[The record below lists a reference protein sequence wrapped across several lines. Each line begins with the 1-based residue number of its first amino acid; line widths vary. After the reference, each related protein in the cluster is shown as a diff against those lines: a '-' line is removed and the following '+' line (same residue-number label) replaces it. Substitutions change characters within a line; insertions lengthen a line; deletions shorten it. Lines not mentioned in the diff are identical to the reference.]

1 MVNLEKTLSVKTEK
15 EKPPF
20 LYHASSNKELKQ
32 IVPSRIR
39 HRDKNEGPLVFAS
52 TDKQFLTCFLTR
64 IDDSWGQIGR
74 YDSNGQII
82 YTFCVLDKER
92 FMNLDKGGAIYK
104 VSSED
109 FDLNITQG
117 LEEWTTKKPVEVLD
131 KEIYDSSLDA
141 MMENDVRVY
150 FCNKEQ
156 LEEIRANTKN
166 FPKTFEILD
175 GIKSENEKRGIATS
189 ISEIVDIGE
198 TGLEP
203 ATSTSQT

>member
-1 MVNLEKTLSVKTEK
+1 MLNLGKTSSVLKEK

-32 IVPSRIR
+32 IVPFRIR

-82 YTFCVLDKER
+82 YTFCISDKER
-92 FMNLDKGGAIYK
+92 FMKLDIGGAIYK
-104 VSSED
+104 VSSDD
-109 FDLNITQG
+109 FNLNITQKF
-117 LEEWTTKKPVEVLD
+117 EEWTTKKSVEVLD
-131 KEIYDSSLDA
+131 KKIYDSSLEA

-150 FCNKEQ
+150 FCTKEQ
-156 LEEIRANTKN
+156 LEEIRNSVNDLEKS
-166 FPKTFEILD
+166 FQILD
-175 GIKSENEKRGIATS
+175 SIGSENEVRGLTTS
-189 ISEIVDIGE
+189 ISEITAGN
-198 TGLEP
+198 
-203 ATSTSQT
+203 QTP